1 MKQIIEATKG
11 ADMKR
16 ESIVWKL
23 FLLTVGL
30 FTITFLFFFLGQS
43 LFLEKFYIQKKT
55 DHVQQAFKE
64 FVADYEHSKQD
75 FTTVKQ
81 LRQRFYEQTNAQL
94 LLLDQNGV
102 VQDEDYYYM
111 EIKELNTNKIFYIPL
126 NTILNGEAYSSF
138 MNLSLQER
146 NQVFVKGIL
155 KDNVIIPVT
164 IHTKDRKWRSDSVIE
179 DLKTFGIEWD
189 MIKYELSSHQF
200 MIDTEGHIT
209 KLHLPLKADLHF
221 ISNVDSLMQA
231 VQNWELA
238 VRLGEIDQQE
248 LTTYSFQENDE
259 IRNQVFVK
267 PIMQNGQIQ
276 AFAFAMTSLQPV
288 DEAMDVLRHYYLYA
302 FIFVFFIIILLS
314 FYFSNMIAR
323 PLLEI
328 HNVTKKMANLDF
340 SQKLPVKSN
349 DEIGS
354 LSESINTLSVNLKD
368 RIDKLRVTNEQL
380 KKEIKKERQLERTRK
395 EFISG
400 ISHEL
405 KTPLSVIRSFAEG
418 IKDKISSNTDYY
430 TDVILEEVDKMNTL
444 IVEMLELAKLESGTY
459 KLKMTSFSMGDLLT
473 QVYTKLSFNIKSKH
487 LQVQLEADRALVVQA
502 NRNKIEQVVINLLS
516 NAIRHTPTGESITI
530 GAYDHGCE
538 VKVVIHNTGDPIPED
553 SLERI
558 WDRFYRLD
566 ASRSRHTGGT
576 GLGLSI
582 TKHILELHK
591 APFGVQNL
599 EDGVTFY
606 FQLQKP

>member
-1 MKQIIEATKG
+1 
-11 ADMKR
+11 MKR
-16 ESIVWKL
+16 ESVVWKL

-55 DHVQQAFKE
+55 DRVQQAFKE
-64 FVADYEHSKQD
+64 FVTDYEHSRKD

-81 LRQRFYEQTNAQL
+81 LKQRFYEQTNAQL
-94 LLLDQNGV
+94 LLLDRNGI

-111 EIKELNTNKIFYIPL
+111 EIKELNTNKTFYIPL

-146 NQVFVKGIL
+146 DHVFIKGIL

-164 IHTKDRKWRSDSVIE
+164 IQTKNQKWRSDSVIE
-179 DLKTFGIEWD
+179 DLKAFGIQWD
-189 MIKYELSSHQF
+189 VIKDELDSHQF
-200 MIDTEGHIT
+200 MIDTEGYIT

-231 VQNWELA
+231 VQSWELA
-238 VRLGEIDQQE
+238 VRLGEADQRK
-248 LTTYSFQENDE
+248 LTTYSFQENE
-259 IRNQVFVK
+259 EVRNQVFVK
-267 PIMQNGQIQ
+267 PIMQNGKIQ

-288 DEAMDVLRHYYLYA
+288 DEAMNVLKHYYLYA

-314 FYFSNMIAR
+314 FYFSKMIAR

-340 SQKLPVKSN
+340 SQKLPVISH

-354 LSESINTLSVNLKD
+354 LSKSINTLSVNLKD
-368 RIDKLRVTNEQL
+368 RIEKLRITNEQL
-380 KKEIKKERQLERTRK
+380 KEEVKKERQLERTRK

-418 IKDKISSNTDYY
+418 IKDKISSDTDYY
-430 TDVILEEVDKMNTL
+430 TDVILEEVDNMNTL
-444 IVEMLELAKLESGTY
+444 ILEMLELAKLESGTY
-459 KLKMTSFSMGDLLT
+459 KLKMTPFSIGDLLS
-473 QVYTKLSFNIKSKH
+473 QVHAKLSFNIENKH
-487 LQVQLEADRALVVQA
+487 LHVQLEADRTLIVQA
-502 NRNKIEQVVINLLS
+502 NRNKIEQVVVNLLS
-516 NAIRHTPTGESITI
+516 NAIRHTPTGQCITL
-530 GAYDHGCE
+530 GAYDYGSE
-538 VKVVIHNTGDPIPED
+538 VKVIIHNTGEPIPED

-558 WDRFYRLD
+558 WDRFYRID

-591 APFGVQNL
+591 APFGVQNS

-606 FQLQKP
+606 FQLQKPEHGS